1 MRLLIAAVGKLKQG
15 PERELIR
22 HYLGR
27 AEAAG
32 RKLHLSP
39 LAIIELP
46 ESKAATGKA
55 RKAAEGEA
63 LLAKIPSSHRL
74 IALDPAGE
82 ALSSEAFAQRLA
94 KLRDGGAEGVAFVIG
109 GADGL
114 SPEILAKA
122 KAISLGSIT
131 LPHGLARIVLA
142 EQLYRAA
149 TILSGHPYHRA

>member
-39 LAIIELP
+39 LAVVELP
-46 ESKAATGKA
+46 ESKAATAKA

-63 LLAKIPSSHRL
+63 LLAKIPLSHRL
-74 IALDPAGE
+74 IALDPSGE
-82 ALSSEAFAQRLA
+82 ALSSEAFAARLA

-114 SPEILAKA
+114 SPELLAKA
-122 KAISLGSIT
+122 KAISLGAMT

>member
-39 LAIIELP
+39 LAVVELP
-46 ESKAATGKA
+46 ESKAATAKA

-63 LLAKIPSSHRL
+63 LLAKIPPSHRL
-74 IALDPAGE
+74 IALDPSGE

-114 SPEILAKA
+114 SPELLANA
-122 KAISLGSIT
+122 RAISLGAIT

>member
-32 RKLHLSP
+32 RKLYLSP
-39 LAIIELP
+39 LAVVELP
-46 ESKAATGKA
+46 ESKAATAKA

-63 LLAKIPSSHRL
+63 LLAKIPSSHIL
-74 IALDPAGE
+74 IAFDPAGE

-114 SPEILAKA
+114 SPELLAKS
-122 KAISLGSIT
+122 KAISLGAIT